1 MPERVLFVC
10 IHNSA
15 RSQMAEALLNRN
27 CDGAFVAE
35 SAGLQPGNLN
45 PVVVEVL
52 RERGIEIAGKRPRCV
67 AEALRSGVQFDYVI
81 TVCDEGSAAG
91 CPDFPGAKQKLHWS
105 FPDPSTLTGTPEERL
120 AGTRAICDQIQKRI
134 DQWCATLA

>member
-27 CDGAFVAE
+27 CEGAFIAE

-52 RERGIEIAGKRPRCV
+52 RERGIEIAGKRPRSV

-91 CPDFPGAKQKLHWS
+91 CPAVPGAKQKLHWS
-105 FPDPSTLTGTPEERL
+105 FQILPRSPAHPKNASLAHERSATKSKNASTNGAR
-120 AGTRAICDQIQKRI
+120 R
-134 DQWCATLA
+134 

>member
-15 RSQMAEALLNRN
+15 RSQMAEALLNRE
-27 CDGAFVAE
+27 GGGLFIAE
-35 SAGLQPGNLN
+35 SAGLQPGSLN

-52 RERGIEIAGKRPRCV
+52 RERGIDIAGKRPRRV
-67 AEALRSGVQFDYVI
+67 DEALRSGPPFDCVI

-91 CPDFPGAKQKLHWS
+91 CPDVPGAKRKLHWS
-105 FPDPSTLTGTPEERL
+105 FPDPSALTGSRAQRL
-120 AGTRAICDQIQKRI
+120 TGTRAICDQIQKRI
-134 DQWCATLA
+134 EEWCTTFA